1 MQFCKYDQYFTDPVQ
16 FSFHRMPS
24 IHATLSSK
32 SSCFHG
38 SLVLFQLR
46 SPLTPTSYEV
56 FLANQSRGTLLIE
69 IFQQTKLLICEC
81 NATVVYFILSVVT
94 APFSFSSQMSNH
106 SQQQNTT
113 LSLALLSPSE
123 CIASLTV
130 FGIEGVAMVML
141 NALVII
147 IYLRERSLRKR
158 SMYLVTNQAVADM
171 FVSGC
176 VINWCWFLGKR
187 CDFWAIKNFSTA
199 SSMFL
204 VAFNHFFPLASLLNL
219 TAISLDRTHATF
231 RPFKHRLVKEKIFGA
246 VIAAVWITAGLFTTS
261 IVLIWL
267 DEFSPFKL
275 KATFLSYLSF
285 FLFCL
290 LIILVSYSSIAI
302 KILCGNQPHHH
313 GATNRERKL
322 TKTLFIVTVVSLLL
336 TLPYVF
342 FRILNLVPFHT
353 VANLSVQAWFRLK
366 LSLLFLF
373 FANSF
378 ANPVLYTFRMPEF
391 KRALFA
397 FLSCRSQP
405 QPVQVFRLNEM

>member
-1 MQFCKYDQYFTDPVQ
+1 M
-16 FSFHRMPS
+16 
-24 IHATLSSK
+24 
-32 SSCFHG
+32 
-38 SLVLFQLR
+38 
-46 SPLTPTSYEV
+46 
-56 FLANQSRGTLLIE
+56 
-69 IFQQTKLLICEC
+69 
-81 NATVVYFILSVVT
+81 VYFILSVVT

-106 SQQQNTT
+106 SQQPFT
-113 LSLALLSPSE
+113 PSE
-123 CIASLTV
+123 CIAWLTV
-130 FGIEGVAMVML
+130 FGIEAVAVVTL
-141 NALVII
+141 NVLVII

-176 VINWCWFLGKR
+176 VINWCLFLGNR
-187 CDFWAIKNFSTA
+187 CDFWAINNFSTA

-204 VAFNHFFPLASLLNL
+204 LAFNNFFPLASLLNL

-261 IVLIWL
+261 IVLTWF
-267 DEFSPFKL
+267 DEFSTFQF

-290 LIILVSYSSIAI
+290 LMILVSYSSIAI
-302 KILCGNQPHHH
+302 KVVCGNQPHHH

-336 TLPYVF
+336 TLPIVF
-342 FRILNLVPFHT
+342 FRILNLVSFHT
-353 VANLSVQAWFRLK
+353 VANLSVQAWSRLNSSI
-366 LSLLFLF
+366 LLLFFGNF
-373 FANSF
+373 FV
-378 ANPVLYTFRMPEF
+378 NPVLYTFRMPEF

-397 FLSCRSQP
+397 FLSCRSPP
-405 QPVQVFRLNEM
+405 QPAQVFPLNEM